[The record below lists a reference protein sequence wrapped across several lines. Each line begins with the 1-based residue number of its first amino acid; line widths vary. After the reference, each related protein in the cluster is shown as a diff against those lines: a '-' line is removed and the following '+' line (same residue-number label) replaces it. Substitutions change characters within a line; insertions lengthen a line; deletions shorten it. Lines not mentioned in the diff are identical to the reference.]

1 MTELSAT
8 IVFQKNWEALNSI
21 DKRFIVNRGGS
32 RSSKT
37 FSLCQ
42 ALILYALQNDN
53 KTISIVRKTFPSLR
67 ATVMRDLFE
76 VLNSLGIYDRARH
89 NKTENIYK
97 FDNGSVIEFFSIDD
111 SQKIRGRKRDIC
123 FVNEANEIPFE
134 AFQQLNMRTTT
145 KMIFDFNPSENDSWL
160 YNLPDVDKVEIHSTY
175 KDNPFLEKEII
186 KQIEDLKKYD
196 ESLYQIYALGI
207 NAITKENIYS
217 HFIKLENKPERF
229 KDFIYSIDFGY
240 THPTAMLK
248 IWYTEENEV
257 YVEELIYES
266 HLTSADLLEKFE
278 ALGIE
283 KNREMIADYAR
294 PEIIQEIR
302 NKGYYILN
310 AEKSVQKGINAV
322 KTTAVHTSSD
332 NVWKEYMSYR
342 YKKINDRITE
352 DPTKVLDDAMD
363 SLRYGIVHLKK
374 GPFNR
379 PASPGLDVFSFG
391 R

>member
-1 MTELSAT
+1 MKELSAT
-8 IVFQKNWEALNSI
+8 IVFQKNWEALNSD
-21 DKRFIVNRGGS
+21 DKRFIVNLGGS

-37 FSLCQ
+37 YSLCQ
-42 ALILYALQNDN
+42 SLILYALQNPN
-53 KTISIVRKTFPSLR
+53 KTISIVRKTFPALR

-76 VLNSLGIYDRARH
+76 VLNSLEVYKRENH

-97 FDNGSVIEFFSIDD
+97 FDNGTTIEFFSLDD

-160 YNLPDVDKVEIHSTY
+160 YSLPDDDKIEIHSTY
-175 KDNPFLEKEII
+175 KDNPFLEREII
-186 KQIEDLKKYD
+186 KQIEDLKNYD

-217 HFIKLENKPERF
+217 HFIKMDQKPERF
-229 KDFIYSIDFGY
+229 KDFIYGLDFGY
-240 THPTAMLK
+240 IHPCALMK
-248 IWYTEENEV
+248 IWYTPENEV
-257 YVEELIYES
+257 FIEELIYES
-266 HLTSADLLEKFE
+266 HLTSKDLIDKFDV
-278 ALGIE
+278 LGIE

-294 PEIIQEIR
+294 PEMIQEIR
-302 NKGYYILN
+302 NVGYYILN
-310 AEKSVQKGINAV
+310 ADKSVQKGINAV
-322 KTTAVHTSSD
+322 KTTTVYTNSE
-332 NVWKEYMSYR
+332 NLWKEYMSYR

-352 DPTKVLDDAMD
+352 EPTKVLDDALD
-363 SLRYGIVHLKK
+363 AIRYGVLHLKK

-379 PASPGLDVFSFG
+379 PTQPGLDVFSFG